1 MVLPTGGFAVLA
13 ILYCSRI
20 MDFLGTPGV
29 DALTFFL
36 LALASLLTSFLGVA
50 TGAAGGVMLLGLM
63 ALVLPPAVL
72 LPIHT
77 VVMLG
82 SGITRTMIMWRDVI
96 RGTVMPFVIG
106 ASVGAFVGAHVFVAL
121 PQSALLLILGVF
133 MLIVTWLPK
142 LGKIGAERGRFL
154 VLGFFATFLGVFV
167 SATGTLLAPF
177 LASHAPNRF
186 KMVATMG
193 ALMTFTHIA
202 KLAAFGF
209 IGFAIGSYLPL
220 MAAMIAVGA
229 VGNWLGERALMK
241 MSEQRFRLV
250 LQIVLTLLAL
260 RLIWSAGVHAGL
272 Y

>member
-1 MVLPTGGFAVLA
+1 
-13 ILYCSRI
+13 

-36 LALASLLTSFLGVA
+36 LTLASFLTSFLGVA

-63 ALVLPPAVL
+63 ALALPPSVL
-72 LPIHT
+72 LPLHT

-82 SGITRTMIMWRDVI
+82 SGITRTLIMWREVI
-96 RGTVMPFVIG
+96 RGTVLPFVAG
-106 ASVGAFVGAHVFVAL
+106 ATAGAVAGANVFVAL
-121 PQSALLLILGVF
+121 PQSVLLLILGVF
-133 MLIVTWLPK
+133 ILIVTWLPK
-142 LGKIGAERGRFL
+142 LGRIGAERGRFL

-167 SATGTLLAPF
+167 SATGTVLAPF
-177 LASHAPNRF
+177 LASHAPNRY

-209 IGFAIGSYLPL
+209 IGFAIGSYVPL
-220 MAAMIAVGA
+220 LAAMIAVGA
-229 VGNWLGERALMK
+229 AGNWVGELALHK
-241 MSEQRFRLV
+241 MSEQRFRRV
-250 LQIVLTLLAL
+250 LQVVLTLLAM
-260 RLIWSAGVHAGL
+260 RLIWSAGTQAGL